1 MPSTWLLL
9 IYTVPAE
16 PSRKRAA
23 VWREVKKLGA
33 VYLRDGVCI
42 LPERPD
48 TLAALRALAQRIEQ
62 LDGQASLVQGAQ
74 LDRERAAAVIEQ
86 FQAARANEYA
96 EIVREAE
103 LLLAHI
109 ARETEHR
116 DFTFAE
122 LEELEQDLAKLRRW
136 TDQVRARDYF
146 SQGPDAALVALLE
159 RCEQA
164 LEAFMEQAQQAEQ
177 PAEVD

>member
-48 TLAALRALAQRIEQ
+48 TLAALRALAQRIEE

-86 FQAARANEYA
+86 FHTARANEYA

-159 RCEQA
+159 RGEQA